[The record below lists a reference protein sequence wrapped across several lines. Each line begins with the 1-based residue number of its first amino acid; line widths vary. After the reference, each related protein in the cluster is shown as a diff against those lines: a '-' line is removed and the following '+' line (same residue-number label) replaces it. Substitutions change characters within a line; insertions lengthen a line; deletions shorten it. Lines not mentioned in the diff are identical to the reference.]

1 MVVDVV
7 PGDGREEGESVLW
20 LWILSWIM
28 TPHAIRFLCLERSPI
43 PACRKSDT
51 DQGCSRAEIFKSDNN
66 ECSGMSNIRHQHR
79 EGILTELQKVP
90 HEIRSRYGVIRIG
103 LLGSAV
109 RGELSPESDI
119 DLLVELDPEKTTFR
133 RYLELEEYL
142 TRLFDRKI
150 DLVTLDGISPYVLP
164 YIQKDVIWCER

>member
-1 MVVDVV
+1 
-7 PGDGREEGESVLW
+7 
-20 LWILSWIM
+20 
-28 TPHAIRFLCLERSPI
+28 
-43 PACRKSDT
+43 
-51 DQGCSRAEIFKSDNN
+51 
-66 ECSGMSNIRHQHR
+66 MSNIRHLHR

-103 LLGSAV
+103 LFGSAA

-142 TRLFDRKI
+142 TKLFDRKI

>member
-1 MVVDVV
+1 
-7 PGDGREEGESVLW
+7 
-20 LWILSWIM
+20 
-28 TPHAIRFLCLERSPI
+28 
-43 PACRKSDT
+43 
-51 DQGCSRAEIFKSDNN
+51 
-66 ECSGMSNIRHQHR
+66 MSNIRHQHR
-79 EGILTELQKVP
+79 EGILLELQKVS
-90 HEIRSRYGVIRIG
+90 HEIKSRYGVIRIG
-103 LLGSAV
+103 LFGSAA